1 MGSKLKT
8 QSAKAKGRRL
18 QQWVRDLLIE
28 KLEVHPEDVESR
40 SMGAGGE
47 DLIMARAAREKF
59 PYSIECKN
67 QEKVN
72 IWESYSQA
80 VENSKD
86 YEPIVVLKRNNHKPL
101 VLVDAE
107 YFIGLH
113 KDEIN
118 HNNCSI
124 IINDGVGTVYRDGKL
139 MFKGDGYIAI
149 KYMLNFTN
157 NADEV
162 DEDFNHN
169 YQPEKNR
176 QQQQD
181 ETKIRPKMK
190 SILQKTRVN
199 CSKVKKETK

>member
-1 MGSKLKT
+1 VGSKLKT

-72 IWESYSQA
+72 LWEAYSQA
-80 VENSKD
+80 VENCKD
-86 YEPIVVLKRNNHKPL
+86 YEPIVVIKRNNHKPL

-113 KDEIN
+113 KDEI
-118 HNNCSI
+118 
-124 IINDGVGTVYRDGKL
+124 
-139 MFKGDGYIAI
+139 
-149 KYMLNFTN
+149 
-157 NADEV
+157 
-162 DEDFNHN
+162 
-169 YQPEKNR
+169 
-176 QQQQD
+176 
-181 ETKIRPKMK
+181 
-190 SILQKTRVN
+190 
-199 CSKVKKETK
+199 